1 MLQINTTSQA
11 NIQYL
16 RKELPALAGGSL
28 ERQDAAQ
35 AARAADHLVREDG
48 GRRTATGAKAR
59 PDLAAP
65 AAGALSAVVM
75 PLLPAIHQ
83 MQHDNPDG
91 AEVRALADLRA
102 QAYAASH
109 HPSLQGWD
117 GEHALSATLPGGER
131 LALPTRDELLAAKG
145 LLRQAPALENEVDG
159 MSKMS
164 DAALLQG
171 FKSDPRFAYILLMV
185 TMLLKLAASQRE
197 QGAAMVTFADK
208 SVQEM
213 GQRMIGAAEERRTGA
228 IVGLAVAAT
237 VGAAG
242 VGLGA
247 YAAAKNVKSIRT
259 NEKTANAAQSQAE
272 QVRVANA
279 RDAAAAP
286 AGRSA
291 TDAQR
296 AAAGDSSLHNQAMK
310 AHTEHTINMTQNGV
324 MQQGGYAISQ
334 MSQSTAQI
342 ANAEYDVKAA
352 DQTRQQ
358 EIERNNSDTFKSTSR
373 ANNEQQVADDE
384 VRKDS
389 LRKFEAM
396 VQENVDTLAEMIRK
410 I

>member
-11 NIQYL
+11 NVQYH
-16 RKELPALAGGSL
+16 RKEIPTLVGGSL
-28 ERQDAAQ
+28 ERQHVAQ
-35 AARAADHLVREDG
+35 AARAADELVREDG
-48 GRRTATGAKAR
+48 ERRTATGAKGR
-59 PDLAAP
+59 PVLALP
-65 AAGALSAVVM
+65 LAGALPVAVM
-75 PLLPAIHQ
+75 PLLPLIHQ
-83 MQHDNPDG
+83 MQHDNPEG

-102 QAYAASH
+102 QAYVASH
-109 HPSLQGWD
+109 QPSLQDWD
-117 GEHALSATLPGGER
+117 GEDALSTMLPGVGR
-131 LALPTRDELLAAKG
+131 LALPSRDELLAAKG
-145 LLRQAPALENEVDG
+145 LLQQAPALEDEVER
-159 MSKMS
+159 MSNMS

-197 QGAAMVTFADK
+197 QGAAMVTFAEK
-208 SVQEM
+208 SVHEM

-228 IVGLAVAAT
+228 IVGLAVGLT

-242 VGLGA
+242 VGLGG
-247 YAAAKNVKSIRT
+247 YAAVKGVKSIRA
-259 NEKTANAAQSQAE
+259 NEKAANAAQSQAT
-272 QVRVANA
+272 QVRAANA

-286 AGRSA
+286 AGRPA
-291 TDAQR
+291 TEAQR
-296 AAAGDSSLHNQAMK
+296 TATSDSSLHNQAMK

-324 MQQGGYAISQ
+324 LQQSGYAVGQ
-334 MSQSTAQI
+334 VSQSAAQI
-342 ANAEYDVKAA
+342 GNAEYDVKAA

>member
-1 MLQINTTSQA
+1 MMQINTTSQA
-11 NIQYL
+11 NVQYH
-16 RKELPALAGGSL
+16 RKEIPTLVGGSL
-28 ERQDAAQ
+28 ERQHVAQ
-35 AARAADHLVREDG
+35 ATRAADELVREDG
-48 GRRTATGAKAR
+48 ERRTATGTKGR
-59 PDLAAP
+59 PALALPVAAALP
-65 AAGALSAVVM
+65 AAVM
-75 PLLPAIHQ
+75 PLLPLIHQ

-91 AEVRALADLRA
+91 AEVRALADLRT
-102 QAYAASH
+102 QAYVASH
-109 HPSLQGWD
+109 QPSMQDWD
-117 GEHALSATLPGGER
+117 GEDALSATLPGVGR

-145 LLRQAPALENEVDG
+145 LLQQAPALEDEVDR
-159 MSKMS
+159 MSSMS

-197 QGAAMVTFADK
+197 QGAAMVTFAEK
-208 SVQEM
+208 SVHEM

-228 IVGLAVAAT
+228 IVGLSVGLA

-242 VGLGA
+242 VGLGG
-247 YAAAKNVKSIRT
+247 YAAVKGVKSIRA
-259 NEKTANAAQSQAE
+259 NEKAANAAQSQAT
-272 QVRVANA
+272 QVRAANA

-286 AGRSA
+286 AGRPA
-291 TDAQR
+291 TEAQR
-296 AAAGDSSLHNQAMK
+296 TAASDSSLHNQAMK

-324 MQQGGYAISQ
+324 MQQGGYAIGQ
-334 MSQSTAQI
+334 VSQSAAQI
-342 ANAEYDVKAA
+342 GNAEYDVKAA

-358 EIERNNSDTFKSTSR
+358 EVERNNSDTFKSTSR